1 MQDANLP
8 TSCSNHRT
16 LIHYLDYVNSGNI
29 FTVSWHCCPTQLS
42 FCFSNPWP
50 FLNKFN
56 QFLYT
61 ALRHIKFFCWWLPWI
76 KKELLLLHMMF
87 QLRYC
92 NKCWQ
97 NICTPWPTRGILTL
111 LYLFQFAPQIVH
123 NPPLHIPPCC
133 FGRKCSYVKTTEFW
147 KNLLFLHVFTYVTT
161 IRLTGTQNSLFVMSV
176 LYANYLKFIASSRT
190 KSKFL

>member
-1 MQDANLP
+1 MAEGSLEFASSPKLLHCEGDLQGAWPWYKIQLYLHFQNALKQPMQDANLP

-92 NKCWQ
+92 NKCWH
-97 NICTPWPTRGILTL
+97 NICTPWSTCDTSSPVPICSTDSAQSTPPYSTL
-111 LYLFQFAPQIVH
+111 LLWQEVQ
-123 NPPLHIPPCC
+123 LC
-133 FGRKCSYVKTTEFW
+133 
-147 KNLLFLHVFTYVTT
+147 
-161 IRLTGTQNSLFVMSV
+161 
-176 LYANYLKFIASSRT
+176 
-190 KSKFL
+190 